1 MLSLTVKF
9 QSGFRHY
16 CWYEKHVTT
25 LVTEYILTNL
35 DLYSCAYVLNAS
47 GLEEEEKEKKSEK
60 RKMALV
66 LQFSFPLE
74 SFMV

>member
-1 MLSLTVKF
+1 M
-9 QSGFRHY
+9 
-16 CWYEKHVTT
+16 
-25 LVTEYILTNL
+25 VTEYILTNL